1 MKIKFLI
8 QILHDL
14 QASAPGSPSSKPS
27 DHEADTSISENQKI
41 KTENEE
47 ENSVK
52 KEPEPESEFD
62 VDAIIQVNFSNKN
75 FRQVKMGSSRFIA
88 QTSAH

>member
-41 KTENEE
+41 KSENEK

-62 VDAIIQVNFSNKN
+62 VDAIIQVNFSKTI
-75 FRQVKMGSSRFIA
+75 VKLEWVVK
-88 QTSAH
+88 AHIF

>member
-8 QILHDL
+8 LILHDL

-27 DHEADTSISENQKI
+27 DHEADTSISESQKI
-41 KTENEE
+41 KSENEE

-52 KEPEPESEFD
+52 KEPESEFD
-62 VDAIIQVNFSNKN
+62 VDAIIQVNFKKHFSSNKMDS
-75 FRQVKMGSSRFIA
+75 F
-88 QTSAH
+88 